1 MEDVVIPDTI
11 EAHPEEIWFENYLFI
26 SNDHLNP
33 SPLIWVFWLRLQKL
47 FILEESWLD
56 HLNFI
61 FGKVQFLVI

>member
-33 SPLIWVFWLRLQKL
+33 SPLI
-47 FILEESWLD
+47 
-56 HLNFI
+56 
-61 FGKVQFLVI
+61 